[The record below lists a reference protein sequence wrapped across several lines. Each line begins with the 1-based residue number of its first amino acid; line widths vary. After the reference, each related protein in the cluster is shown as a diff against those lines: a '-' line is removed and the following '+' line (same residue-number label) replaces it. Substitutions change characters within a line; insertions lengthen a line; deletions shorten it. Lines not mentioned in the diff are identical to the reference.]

1 MSLAFNELVLDL
13 NDNKCINC
21 GNVGDW
27 ASECRSWKSR
37 RKIYREWPHF
47 TFDAHRSARSRVT
60 RAVRATRACVRAYAR
75 ERAGSAF
82 CFGGF
87 GLPAAGLWS
96 SGFYGLHDGIY
107 LKRPAAVIRLLWT
120 FVTPTRA
127 SDRVRKTTHRRARV
141 GFRKLS
147 LSAHRDI
154 VKIARHRVD
163 RFRFYMSL
171 TKISILL
178 FLKKFRRKINK

>member
-1 MSLAFNELVLDL
+1 MGTLATELARMQVVKRPTKNLSANDRISLSTPTEARDRE
-13 NDNKCINC
+13 
-21 GNVGDW
+21 
-27 ASECRSWKSR
+27 R
-37 RKIYREWPHF
+37 R
-47 TFDAHRSARSRVT
+47 V
-60 RAVRATRACVRAYAR
+60 RACVRAYAR
-75 ERAGSAF
+75 ERAGSGF

-147 LSAHRDI
+147 LSAHREI

-163 RFRFYMSL
+163 CFWFY
-171 TKISILL
+171 TRQKFVRQTFQL
-178 FLKKFRRKINK
+178 FHFWKNFDKR